1 MHFTRIPPPEVR
13 EALAAPWRTYAPE
26 VTGDN
31 MVAALRRHNEPPPPS
46 TPIPARTIP
55 QGLSRPQ
62 FADGA
67 SVSVRT
73 VGNWLKTGKIRSVHL
88 SRRCVRIPASELAR
102 ILELPPE

>member
-1 MHFTRIPPPEVR
+1 MKITRLPQPEVR
-13 EALAAPWRTYAPE
+13 RTIATPLAEYVPGI
-26 VTGDN
+26 TGDILFD
-31 MVAALRRHNEPPPPS
+31 AIRRYNEPPPPS
-46 TPIPARTIP
+46 TPAARTIP